1 MIDLRAVERRLE
13 ALQTAIDEGVT
24 PLETLEAEHAAIGRL
39 LDPVGHAMT
48 DLQALDQRIARG
60 IADGSVVMP
69 KGEKR

>member
-1 MIDLRAVERRLE
+1 MIDVHALERRLDQ
-13 ALQTAIDEGVT
+13 LQAAIDAGDT
-24 PLETLEAEHAAIGRL
+24 PVETLEAEHAAIGRL